1 MRNISDKVLRQ
12 RLEARR
18 RDLDQGGVSVG
29 GSLVRTLRK
38 CGRENCRCA
47 QDPEARHVS
56 HVLTSKVKRRTKV
69 VYVPVDMVE
78 EVRSWVQ
85 ERRRLKGLLAQMDT
99 LAERL
104 IRSHAGA
111 SLAVRRNRARLKAT
125 PPT

>member
-1 MRNISDKVLRQ
+1 MRKLSDKVLRQ

-18 RDLDQGGVSVG
+18 RELGQGGISIG

-47 QDPEARHVS
+47 HDPKARHGA
-56 HVLTSKVKRRTKV
+56 HVLTSKVRRRTKV

-78 EVRSWVQ
+78 EVRLWVQ
-85 ERRRLKGLLAQMDT
+85 ERRRIRRLLAEMDV

-104 IRSHAGA
+104 VRGYAGA
-111 SLAVRRNRARLKAT
+111 NLAVRRNLARLKAT
-125 PPT
+125 PQT

>member
-1 MRNISDKVLRQ
+1 MRRLSDKVLRQ

-18 RDLDQGGVSVG
+18 RELSQGGISIG

-47 QDPEARHVS
+47 QDPEARHGA
-56 HVLTSKVKRRTKV
+56 HVLTSKVRRKTKV

-78 EVRSWVQ
+78 EVRLWVQ
-85 ERRRLKGLLAQMDT
+85 ERRRIRRLLAEVDA

-104 IRSHAGA
+104 VRSHVRA
-111 SLAVRRNRARLKAT
+111 SRAVCRNTARLKAT
-125 PPT
+125 PRT

>member
-1 MRNISDKVLRQ
+1 MGKLSDKVLRQ

-18 RDLDQGGVSVG
+18 RELSQGGISIG
-29 GSLVRTLRK
+29 GSLVRTLRR

-47 QDPEARHVS
+47 RDPQARHVS

-78 EVRSWVQ
+78 EVRLWVQ
-85 ERRRLKGLLAQMDT
+85 ERGRIKRLLAEMDR

-104 IRSHAGA
+104 VRSHAGA
-111 SLAVRRNRARLKAT
+111 SRAVRRNTARLQAT
-125 PPT
+125 PQT

>member
-1 MRNISDKVLRQ
+1 MSRLSDKVLRQ

-38 CGRENCRCA
+38 CGRGNCRCA
-47 QDPEARHVS
+47 QDQDARHVS

-85 ERRRLKGLLAQMDT
+85 ERRRLKGLLAEMDT

-125 PPT
+125 PAT

>member
-18 RDLDQGGVSVG
+18 RELGQGGISIG

-47 QDPEARHVS
+47 QDPEARHAA
-56 HVLTSKVKRRTKV
+56 HVLTTKVRRKTKV

-78 EVRSWVQ
+78 EARLWVQ
-85 ERRRLKGLLAQMDT
+85 ERRRIRRLLAEMDA

-104 IRSHAGA
+104 VRSHAGA
-111 SLAVRRNRARLKAT
+111 SRAVRRNTARLKAT
-125 PPT
+125 PQT

>member
-1 MRNISDKVLRQ
+1 MEKLSDKVLRQ

-18 RDLDQGGVSVG
+18 RDLGQGGISVG

-47 QDPEARHVS
+47 QDPEARHGS

-78 EVRSWVQ
+78 EVQFWVQ
-85 ERRRLKGLLAQMDT
+85 ERRRIKRLLAETDA

-125 PPT
+125 PAT